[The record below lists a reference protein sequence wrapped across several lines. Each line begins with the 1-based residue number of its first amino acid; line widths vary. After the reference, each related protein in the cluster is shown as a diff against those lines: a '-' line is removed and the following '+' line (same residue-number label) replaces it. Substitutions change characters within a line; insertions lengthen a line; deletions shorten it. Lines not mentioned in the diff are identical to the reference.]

1 MKRFYNHRDTLVT
14 EAIDGLLRSSAGSHL
29 CRLSG
34 YDNIHVVLRRDWD
47 RSKVAII
54 SGGGSGHEPAHAGF
68 VGKGM
73 LTAAVCGALFAS
85 PNVDAILAAILEVT
99 GDAGCLLIVK
109 NYTGDRLNFGLAAE
123 QARALGKNVELVI
136 VADDIA
142 LGQGVHAR
150 GIAGTVL
157 VQKIAGHAADAGAS
171 LADVKQIALD
181 AIKATASIGL
191 ALTDVNVY
199 DPQHETRLD
208 DHEAELGLGI
218 HGEPGA
224 ERIGVEKLDALV
236 ARAADTLTEHLTN
249 EKQAVMVN
257 MLGAVPVLEAQAI
270 VDALART
277 SLAERTAFII
287 GPAPLMTS
295 LDMYGFSL
303 SAIPAKA
310 PVIEAL
316 TSPVEPWAWPGIA
329 AFKDIQTKPTPTL
342 PETFAFEA
350 SSHNLLEK
358 FIREGAKIL
367 VENEKDLNALDALI
381 GDGDAGSTFAEA
393 ARVILKDID
402 RLPLASPQQLC
413 ATIGR
418 LLARN
423 AGGSSGVLLSIM
435 FSTAGQQD
443 NWRSGLEAGLQ
454 RMHSYGGAS
463 PGDRTMLDALFPA
476 IAALQT
482 GSLHDAAVAAREGA
496 DATRTMPAR
505 AGRAAYV
512 PPAQLKNIPDPGAE
526 AIARLLEGLAKL
538 P

>member
-14 EAIDGLLRSSAGSHL
+14 EGIDGLLRSSAGRHL

-34 YDNIHVVLRRDWD
+34 HENIHVVLRRDWD
-47 RSKVAII
+47 KAKVAIV

-68 VGKGM
+68 VGRGM

-99 GDAGCLLIVK
+99 GEAGCLLIVK

-123 QARALGKNVELVI
+123 QARALGKHVELVI

-142 LGQGVHAR
+142 LDQGTNAR

-157 VQKIAGHAADAGAS
+157 VQKIAGHAAETGAS
-171 LADVKQIALD
+171 LADVKQAALN
-181 AIKATASIGL
+181 AIKDTASIGL

-224 ERIGVEKLDALV
+224 ERIAVEKLDALV
-236 ARAADTLTEHLTN
+236 ARAADTLINHLTD
-249 EKQAVMVN
+249 EKQVVMVN

-303 SAIPAKA
+303 SAIPAEDAFIDALSA
-310 PVIEAL
+310 PA
-316 TSPVEPWAWPGIA
+316 EPWAWPGIA
-329 AFKDIQTKPTPTL
+329 AFKDVQTKPTPTL

-350 SSHNLLEK
+350 SPHNLLEK
-358 FIREGAKIL
+358 LIREGAKIL
-367 VENEKDLNALDALI
+367 IANEKDLNALDALI

-393 ARVILKDID
+393 GRVIVKDIE
-402 RLPLASPQQLC
+402 RLPLASPQKLC

-443 NWRSGLEAGLQ
+443 NWVSGLEAGLQ
-454 RMHSYGGAS
+454 RMQSYGGAS

-482 GSLHDAAVAAREGA
+482 GNLHDAAIAARKGA
-496 DATRTMPAR
+496 DSTRSMPAR

-512 PPAQLKNIPDPGAE
+512 PQAQLKDIPDPGAE
-526 AIARLLEGLAKL
+526 AIARLLEGLATL
-538 P
+538 T